1 MPTLFHGYRQW
12 LHDRPQGRSE
22 RCESPGPLRF
32 IGRGGR
38 TATAER
44 SIASLELFAGAKV
57 VIIEHAG
64 ERYRLRRT
72 SKGKL
77 ILTK

>member
-1 MPTLFHGYRQW
+1 MT
-12 LHDRPQGRSE
+12 GRRVAPKDAKALVPFASSAGE
-22 RCESPGPLRF
+22 D
-32 IGRGGR
+32 GR

-44 SIASLELFAGAKV
+44 SIASVELFAGAKV

>member
-1 MPTLFHGYRQW
+1 MPANPQKPPHAAVAPATPA
-12 LHDRPQGRSE
+12 LHACDSKQ
-22 RCESPGPLRF
+22 F
-32 IGRGGR
+32 D
-38 TATAER
+38 AEQ
-44 SIASLELFAGAKV
+44 LFAGAREI
-57 VIIEHAG
+57 VIRHEG